1 MDGRVLD
8 RSCHLRTDPPWIQMT
23 VGRSQ
28 NTMKMGWQYPVQWL
42 TETSLGLKLVECLL
56 WTDPPWKHATSWRQ
70 SFRFFL
76 RVFFYFLK
84 IEAND
89 NDAYVMMRTGC
100 CCKATQHQGES
111 YSEVFSIWA
120 GIDRVEQQRLR
131 QPDVRG
137 SWLTYNGMKAHGSA
151 RGNAGSVLWF
161 DWFEYFPFL
170 VQSL

>member
-1 MDGRVLD
+1 MVQVREGAAVVLKLWKQSLTCSDGRKSPRQVLSFADWSSVNTDDSREKSEYHENGLTVSCAVID
-8 RSCHLRTDPPWIQMT
+8 RNESGSKTCWVSFVDW
-23 VGRSQ
+23 S
-28 NTMKMGWQYPVQWL
+28 PVKARDKL
-42 TETSLGLKLVECLL
+42 TTIVSI
-56 WTDPPWKHATSWRQ
+56 
-70 SFRFFL
+70 FL

-137 SWLTYNGMKAHGSA
+137 SWLTYEC
-151 RGNAGSVLWF
+151 W
-161 DWFEYFPFL
+161 
-170 VQSL
+170 